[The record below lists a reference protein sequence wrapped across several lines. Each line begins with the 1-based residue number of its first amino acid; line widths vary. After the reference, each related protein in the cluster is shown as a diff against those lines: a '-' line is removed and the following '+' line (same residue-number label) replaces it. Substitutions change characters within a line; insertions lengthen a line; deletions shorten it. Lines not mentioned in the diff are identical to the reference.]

1 MNAYLASSSFIITT
15 VVWHCLLLFS
25 SPLPLGKHALM
36 LKVARRRYVLPFDT
50 GVTLIEEKENG
61 SLMASNVQAD
71 V

>member
-1 MNAYLASSSFIITT
+1 
-15 VVWHCLLLFS
+15 
-25 SPLPLGKHALM
+25 M

-50 GVTLIEEKENG
+50 GVTLIKEKENG